1 MSVEVPNAQ
10 NYLASGGKTE
20 HYFPRAQYKLSL
32 HGRVAPVPTGI
43 AVIKYSFFTTVS
55 YRTAMKK
62 NDIYA
67 IYVRIHV

>member
-20 HYFPRAQYKLSL
+20 HYFPRAQSKLSL
-32 HGRVAPVPTGI
+32 HRGVAPVPTGI